1 MKHQVLISTYHK
13 DFEWLGPNLAS
24 LHKFQGPEFLPP
36 VVNVAREDFEGAR
49 RIADRYFPRTL
60 VVVKDGPA
68 GKGNL
73 RAQIAMMNGDNLCP
87 DADYI
92 WLVGSDCV
100 THSPLTA
107 DFFFHEGKPVL
118 QMNSYEHLLPYA
130 PGIKP
135 WQDGVEAV
143 LGWKPEFEY
152 MRRLP
157 LIYPRDLFRY
167 VRVFITERHG
177 MDFETYVYGIGNDG
191 REHRSDAANFSESN
205 VLGAWAHGYAPKMF
219 HWKNL
224 DGLDYDGTNPMIQF
238 WSHGGLDFA
247 CDCRVDYPGGNT
259 FGKTPR
265 TVIKQILGDAF
276 P

>member
-1 MKHQVLISTYHK
+1 MKHQILISTYHK
-13 DFEWLGPNLAS
+13 DFIWLGPNLAS
-24 LHKFQGPEFLPP
+24 LRKFQSDAFLPP
-36 VVNVAREDFEGAR
+36 VINVVREDYMGAR
-49 RIADRYFPRTL
+49 SIVDREFPEAL
-60 VVVKDGPA
+60 VLVKDGPE

-87 DADYI
+87 HADFI
-92 WLVGSDCV
+92 WLVGSDCI
-100 THSPLTA
+100 THSPLTPE
-107 DFFFHEGKPVL
+107 FFFEGEKPVL

-130 PGIKP
+130 PGIQP

-157 LIYPRDLFRY
+157 LIYPRDLFRFT
-167 VRVFITERHG
+167 RVFVTERHG
-177 MDFETYVYGIGNDG
+177 LEFEDYVYGIGNDG
-191 REHRSDAANFSESN
+191 RAERSDAANFSESN
-205 VLGAWAHGYAPKMF
+205 VLGAWAHKFRPDMF
-219 HWKNL
+219 HFKNL

-238 WSHGGLDFA
+238 WSHGGLDHP

-265 TVIKQILGDAF
+265 AIIKEILATA
-276 P
+276 